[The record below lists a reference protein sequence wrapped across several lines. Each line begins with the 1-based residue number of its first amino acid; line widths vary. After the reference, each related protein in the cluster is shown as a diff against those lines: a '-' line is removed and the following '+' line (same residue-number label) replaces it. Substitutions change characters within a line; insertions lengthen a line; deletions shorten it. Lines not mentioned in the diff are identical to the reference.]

1 MVQFPSETLAQVLRR
16 WRENPDEEVVIFLRG
31 MEDRCNAHYQLEY
44 SRVLTHFNGKEV
56 KSLKGLLEDVGK
68 AVTSFQSRAKESLS
82 KGVSPEVGTGCEE
95 DSDFLEFTYLP
106 DANKDTGGS
115 PHGDADM
122 VLMTACAQEA
132 SLPGM
137 AKWVNQFGALPAS
150 PDLLDTWSS
159 SMLGGQS
166 VADLLGGQEKA
177 AAMLPAYFRPSSA
190 DGTKKFFQSGSS
202 FLEVKEDIDSR
213 SQGLKALELPVPVS
227 FLETSEEILP
237 ASNRLSKAPQ
247 LAQSSSLLETLQ
259 AMPAPSALEQ
269 LRGYAW
275 SPDTKAPAFESKV
288 KLPGLEFADADIH
301 VESAQPEFNLRGG
314 LLETDSQA
322 LSKPSPPDAKAV
334 PSKSI
339 EAQIQSHEPEKAK
352 SESSKAPSSSTSGTS
367 GPLRKS
373 SKNRLPMNNVIRID
387 SINSPSM
394 YIAPWMP
401 SGESGARCSGIV
413 LDAKARFI
421 LTCAH
426 CVGDSKMLFVSRE
439 DFPEKT
445 VARVVEVAHD
455 QDLAWLTADN
465 TNGFWDN
472 VEHSTYPV
480 EQEMP
485 GYGSEVQV
493 VGYPIGGTAITQT
506 KGVVARVDA
515 MIYPN
520 GMVQGFRN
528 AASNLLVFQVDAAIN
543 PGNSGGPA
551 FNNHGELLGLAFAGL
566 DGAQNVGYVIP
577 NTVVQ
582 NFIQA
587 VVRGG
592 QQWIAQTD
600 FGVRVKPMQNPS
612 LRRYWGLGEEDHG
625 VQIRTVAPLSG
636 LQKAGLRKTDVLL
649 SIDGKSVTDD
659 GKVSLKGGDDKFLV
673 DLDVLITQ
681 KQRVMQGGEI
691 ALRDMQAIGQSELVG
706 NRGKQE
712 KNNAGLPMPAPVG
725 GTNQSVAGENGV
737 SGSSGS
743 NTGGPGPLAS
753 GKSPAPWN
761 HPDQLKYVPTNL
773 VVLRRECMQW
783 QSKDVKGAYLNE
795 SHARASTGSSI

>member
-1 MVQFPSETLAQVLRR
+1 
-16 WRENPDEEVVIFLRG
+16 
-31 MEDRCNAHYQLEY
+31 
-44 SRVLTHFNGKEV
+44 
-56 KSLKGLLEDVGK
+56 
-68 AVTSFQSRAKESLS
+68 
-82 KGVSPEVGTGCEE
+82 
-95 DSDFLEFTYLP
+95 
-106 DANKDTGGS
+106 
-115 PHGDADM
+115 
-122 VLMTACAQEA
+122 
-132 SLPGM
+132 
-137 AKWVNQFGALPAS
+137 
-150 PDLLDTWSS
+150 
-159 SMLGGQS
+159 
-166 VADLLGGQEKA
+166 
-177 AAMLPAYFRPSSA
+177 
-190 DGTKKFFQSGSS
+190 
-202 FLEVKEDIDSR
+202 
-213 SQGLKALELPVPVS
+213 
-227 FLETSEEILP
+227 
-237 ASNRLSKAPQ
+237 
-247 LAQSSSLLETLQ
+247 
-259 AMPAPSALEQ
+259 
-269 LRGYAW
+269 
-275 SPDTKAPAFESKV
+275 
-288 KLPGLEFADADIH
+288 
-301 VESAQPEFNLRGG
+301 
-314 LLETDSQA
+314 
-322 LSKPSPPDAKAV
+322 
-334 PSKSI
+334 
-339 EAQIQSHEPEKAK
+339 
-352 SESSKAPSSSTSGTS
+352 
-367 GPLRKS
+367 
-373 SKNRLPMNNVIRID
+373 
-387 SINSPSM
+387 
-394 YIAPWMP
+394 
-401 SGESGARCSGIV
+401 
-413 LDAKARFI
+413 
-421 LTCAH
+421 
-426 CVGDSKMLFVSRE
+426 
-439 DFPEKT
+439 
-445 VARVVEVAHD
+445 
-455 QDLAWLTADN
+455 
-465 TNGFWDN
+465 
-472 VEHSTYPV
+472 V

-681 KQRVMQGGEI
+681 KQRVVQGGEI

-773 VVLRRECMQW
+773 VVLRRECSNGKAKMSKVPISMNLMPVPPLVPRFDDAAVGIRQHDIGKRAAVDLGFAATPSYYVVGGFVW
-783 QSKDVKGAYLNE
+783 SVLSQPLINALAEKGISLPHSTSLCMYRWKQSEAAKATATTDADVNLGDGPRGDCGTETDQVVVLLRGLDHKVNQYYGKSLIRVLRYVNSEPVVSLKGLIDQVGKSFQAQNSYLTFTFAALEDGEDVGGSGEDPDIVLNANDVMKVESSGEILAAYGLQSPVSE
-795 SHARASTGSSI
+795 DLLEDYKKAMAPMTSH